1 MEVCDSTTDVP
12 NDDSIT
18 NSQSFKFKTKITGK
32 TPANSNTKNFEIVVP
47 LKYLTNFWRTLEVSL
62 FNYESN
68 LNWIWR
74 ADGIISFATGAS
86 FVITNAELYIL
97 VVTLSTQDN
106 AQLLQHLI
114 NFIQTQK

>member
-18 NSQSFKFKTKITGK
+18 NSQSFKFKTKITG
-32 TPANSNTKNFEIVVP
+32 NTKNFEIVVP
-47 LKYLTNFWRTLEVSL
+47 VKYLTNFWRTLEVSL

-97 VVTLSTQDN
+97 VVALSTQDN
-106 AQLLQHLI
+106 VQLLQHLI

>member
-1 MEVCDSTTDVP
+1 MP

-86 FVITNAELYIL
+86 FVMTNAELYIL
-97 VVTLSTQDN
+97 VVPLSTQDN
-106 AQLLQHLI
+106 AQLLQQLI